1 MSRRIKVLI
10 SVLGVIL
17 LTVMGTA
24 TMVMAQEEEEIESVP
39 PAEGWGL
46 MARVAEILDIS
57 QDDLASAFEQARE
70 EIREECQATDNGTI
84 YQERAM
90 FRDQWKEKR
99 QEWIEKRQ
107 EIGERFQCDGTENQQ
122 NMRFRI
128 FQSIRGRH
136 MIAGSRGWQQPEP
149 PELTD

>member
-17 LTVMGTA
+17 LMVMSTA
-24 TMVMAQEEEEIESVP
+24 TMAMAQEEEELESVP

-57 QDDLASAFEQARE
+57 QDDLGNAFEQARE
-70 EIREECQATDNGTI
+70 EMREECEATGDCTI
-84 YQERAM
+84 LRERVM
-90 FRDQWKEKR
+90 FGD
-99 QEWIEKRQ
+99 
-107 EIGERFQCDGTENQQ
+107 Q

-128 FQSIRGRH
+128 SQSVRGRH
-136 MIAGSRGWQQPEP
+136 MIAGPRGWQQPGP
-149 PELTD
+149 PELAE